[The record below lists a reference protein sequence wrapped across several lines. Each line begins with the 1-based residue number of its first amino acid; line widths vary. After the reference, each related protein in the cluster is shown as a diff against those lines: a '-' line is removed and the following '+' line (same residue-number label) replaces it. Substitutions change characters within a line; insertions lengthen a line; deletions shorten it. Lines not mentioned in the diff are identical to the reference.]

1 MLPEWAANLV
11 PWACATI
18 AGAGVLALTWL
29 WRRNADWTA
38 RADYAA
44 RTKGDA
50 GLSLFRDDPEPTIHM
65 TGCARCGGE
74 PGDIGTV
81 HYKGLCAVT
90 HAIREV
96 HWCCPDDCELTPP
109 YPAVPTA
116 EAVDEWTRRVQDEP
130 TVVFQSA
137 PPPPLVSAAEP
148 VIPQPEPEELQID
161 PPTGR
166 LYADGRVTL
175 GRHVLH
181 RECLDA
187 RKNGQYGDIC
197 AECRPSLV
205 GSASEL
211 PR

>member
-1 MLPEWAANLV
+1 MLPEWATNLM
-11 PWACATI
+11 PWACATL
-18 AGAGVLALTWL
+18 AGAGVLALAWL

-109 YPAVPTA
+109 YPAAPTA
-116 EAVDEWTRRVQDEP
+116 EAVDEWTRRVMDLP
-130 TVVFQSA
+130 TAEV
-137 PPPPLVSAAEP
+137 PPVS
-148 VIPQPEPEELQID
+148 
-161 PPTGR
+161 
-166 LYADGRVTL
+166 L

-181 RECLDA
+181 GECLGA
-187 RKNGQYGDIC
+187 RRDGAYDLIC
-197 AECRPSLV
+197 ASCRPSLV
-205 GSASEL
+205 GSAKGL